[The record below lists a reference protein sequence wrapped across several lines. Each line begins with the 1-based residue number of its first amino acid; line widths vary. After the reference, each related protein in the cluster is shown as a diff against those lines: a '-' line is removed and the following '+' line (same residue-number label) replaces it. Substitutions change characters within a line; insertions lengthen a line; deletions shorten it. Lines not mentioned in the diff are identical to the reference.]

1 VCDRSRIRGLSWA
14 PSTWQVSSTR
24 EGVSRAFGA
33 EICAAL
39 RMSRQVKFPWR
50 SCFRFRATVDSLAVA
65 VVFGAAEWRFDDTQ
79 RREKQAGAKSR
90 LLELGEESRSL
101 LKGSHVSV

>member
-1 VCDRSRIRGLSWA
+1 
-14 PSTWQVSSTR
+14 
-24 EGVSRAFGA
+24 
-33 EICAAL
+33 
-39 RMSRQVKFPWR
+39 
-50 SCFRFRATVDSLAVA
+50 LAVA